1 MISLPL
7 RVSPDGRLAQQ
18 DPFDAV
24 LSTIRVMAGT
34 TATTWPHAPWF
45 GLFEQFTE
53 AATRQK
59 QDHEALKDAINLA
72 LGRLGVPG
80 YKVHSVT
87 TGPIDGSGQRTFQLT
102 IHDPAGQARFGS
114 VGAP

>member
-7 RVSPDGRLAQQ
+7 RVKPDGRLDEQ

-24 LSTIRVMAGT
+24 LASIRVMAGT
-34 TATTWPHAPWF
+34 TKTTWPHAPWF
-45 GLFEQFTE
+45 GLFEQFIE

-59 QDHEALKDAINLA
+59 QDHESLKDAINLG
-72 LGRLGVPG
+72 LDRLGVSG
-80 YKVHSVT
+80 YKVHAVT

-102 IHDPAGQARFGS
+102 IHDSAGQALFGS